1 MSTANY
7 VPETWNLTGSDAK
20 ETLAGVGSRR
30 LLRDAFQRLRAS
42 DGFSHARSMAFVT
55 ALILVQGVI
64 ALVGLA
70 SALDEGRVSEAI
82 VGMLQDVFPGPAGT
96 VLTDAVQQ
104 AHEAGAQHR
113 SLALTLGVI
122 GALVTGTTLLGQ
134 IERSMNRM
142 YGIERDRP
150 TLRKYAR
157 AFVLTMSAGLL
168 AVAAFLATTLGRGAA
183 SLWED
188 PAAQDVW
195 NIVRWPL
202 TFTLLVGANVC
213 IFRWSPRR
221 HQPSWSWLAL
231 GALLSVTLVLIVTVA
246 LGAIFSLSSNLG
258 QTYGPLAGFVA
269 LLLWTLLTSIAL
281 LYGVAVAAQLEAVRA
296 GVPAPRRPAE
306 ADRDTPE
313 RPGSA
318 EAPARTAP
326 ASLAS

>member
-20 ETLAGVGSRR
+20 DTLAGAGSRR
-30 LLRDAFQRLRAS
+30 LLRDAFERLRAS

-82 VGMLQDVFPGPAGT
+82 VGMLKDVFPGPAGT

-104 AHEAGAQHR
+104 AHEAGAQQR

-134 IERSMNRM
+134 VERSMNRM
-142 YGIERDRP
+142 YGIESDRP

-157 AFVLTMSAGLL
+157 AFVLTISAGVL
-168 AVAAFLATTLGRGAA
+168 AVAAFMATTLGSGIADV
-183 SLWED
+183 WED
-188 PAAQDVW
+188 PAARDVW

-202 TFTLLVGANVC
+202 AFVLLVGATVC

-221 HQPSWSWLAL
+221 HQPSWSWLTL
-231 GALLSVTLVLIVTVA
+231 GALLSVTLVLIVTIA
-246 LGAIFSLSSNLG
+246 LGGIFSLSSNLG

-269 LLLWTLLTSIAL
+269 LLLWTVLTSIAL

-296 GVPAPRRPAE
+296 GVPAPRRPAAE
-306 ADRDTPE
+306 TAGVTPE
-313 RPGSA
+313 PTRL
-318 EAPARTAP
+318 EAPAPPAP
-326 ASLAS
+326 ARVAS